1 MVIPNSLTQFSCSF
15 SLTACNNP
23 SLFSIIILIIQPFF
37 STFVILMIIDVIHC
51 VAKLTLQLTPIRRK
65 SNFSEHESQT

>member
-23 SLFSIIILIIQPFF
+23 SFFSIIILIIQPFF

-51 VAKLTLQLTPIRRK
+51 MVKLMLQSNSWRLT
-65 SNFSEHESQT
+65 FSIG

>member
-1 MVIPNSLTQFSCSF
+1 MITK
-15 SLTACNNP
+15 
-23 SLFSIIILIIQPFF
+23 IIQ
-37 STFVILMIIDVIHC
+37 C